1 MKVLDNVKRI
11 LKSIA
16 VGVIRGVVYYLIYV
30 FVLPFFFITFLR
42 IPIDVQSYI
51 PYLWFFIAL
60 NTAVE
65 ILRKHPTSIPLN
77 VISRLVA
84 VLILYIALNGGKL
97 ETTIYIDSNVTQV
110 SIDLSLALYAIIL
123 IGFAPTFVDIFN
135 YFSTIT
141 ES

>member
-42 IPIDVQSYI
+42 IPIDVQSYV